1 MQAIHR
7 SNTRRTRLK
16 QLFLVWVLLVLL
28 AACQNASGDAV
39 VAIATATAVAPAR
52 VAPTAI
58 PRAMPSSTPK
68 PAPSPTPVQY
78 VVQDG
83 DTLFGIALHYGVTI
97 EAIVA
102 ANKID
107 NPDMIR
113 PGQTIAIPS
122 ASFTFT
128 RPTPAAAP
136 PQPAAGSN
144 RAAFQYTVQTG
155 DTLFELALRYG
166 VTVRAIAA
174 ANQIADPEFIRP
186 GQTILIPV
194 ESSAVTITPA
204 KPAPGGTPQALPAQ
218 VTVNGIPL
226 DRFVVMPAEVKQH
239 INTVYRQGQAQG
251 RNPRAFAKVGD
262 STIENGFFFAAF
274 DRGGYRLGDYA
285 YLQNTIDWYSGSF
298 GRESVAVGIGF
309 HTTTVLDMQQTNP
322 ACQPGE
328 TLIVCEIRW
337 TNPSVMV
344 IRLGTNDVRMVDIF
358 ERKLRQM
365 VELALERGV
374 IPVLGTKADRQDL
387 DNSINAIIRRTAAS
401 YRVPLWDYD
410 AVAETMPNRGLAS
423 DNVHPTNGTTRNY
436 AGTEA
441 FSRGHEMQDL
451 TALMALDVVR
461 REVAR

>member
-1 MQAIHR
+1 MLVIPR
-7 SNTRRTRLK
+7 SASRRARLK
-16 QLFLVWVLLVLL
+16 QLFLAWMLLVLL
-28 AACQNASGDAV
+28 AACQSASGETV
-39 VAIATATAVAPAR
+39 VATATVTAVAQAH
-52 VAPTAI
+52 VAPTVI
-58 PRAMPSSTPK
+58 PAAAPSRTPK

-83 DTLFGIALHYGVTI
+83 DTLFGIALQHGVTI

-102 ANKID
+102 ANKIE
-107 NPDMIR
+107 NSDMIR
-113 PGQTIAIPS
+113 PGQTLVIPS
-122 ASFTFT
+122 ASFTYT

-136 PQPAAGSN
+136 AQPATGAN
-144 RAAFQYTVQTG
+144 RAALQYTVQMG

-186 GQTILIPV
+186 GQTILIPA
-194 ESSAVTITPA
+194 ESSVTAITPA
-204 KPAPGGTPQALPAQ
+204 KPAPGGMPQSLPAQ
-218 VTVNGIPL
+218 IAVNGVPL
-226 DRFVVMPAEVKQH
+226 AEFVVMPAEVKQH
-239 INTVYRQGQAQG
+239 IHTIYRQGQAQG

-262 STIENGFFFAAF
+262 STIENRFFFAAF

-285 YLQNTIDWYSGSF
+285 YLQDTIDWYSGSF
-298 GRESVAVGIGF
+298 ARESVAVGIGF
-309 HTTTVLDMQQTNP
+309 HTTTVLDMQQTHP
-322 ACQPGE
+322 ACEPGE

-337 TNPSVMV
+337 TNPCVMV
-344 IRLGTNDVRMVDIF
+344 IRLGTNDVKMVDIF

-365 VELALERGV
+365 VELALEKGV
-374 IPVLGTKADRQDL
+374 IPVLGTKADRQDP

-410 AVAETMPNRGLAS
+410 VVAETMPNRGLAS

-436 AGTEA
+436 AGTDA

-451 TALMALDVVR
+451 TALMALDVIR